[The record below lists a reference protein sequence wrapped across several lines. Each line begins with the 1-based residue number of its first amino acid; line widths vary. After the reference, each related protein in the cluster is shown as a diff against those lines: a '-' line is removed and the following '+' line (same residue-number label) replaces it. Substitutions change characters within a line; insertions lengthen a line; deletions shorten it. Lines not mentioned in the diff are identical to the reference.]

1 MRNQKK
7 ELGLEGWHWIVAN
20 LEMGDADEILRMHTW
35 GLVVGFGKGRVGGCI
50 GELQSNLESDQ
61 ILKF

>member
-1 MRNQKK
+1 MIDQKK
-7 ELGLEGWHWIVAN
+7 ELGLEGWHLIVAN
-20 LEMGDADEILRMHTW
+20 LEMGHEDEILRMHTW
-35 GLVVGFGKGRVGGCI
+35 GLVVGFGKGREGGCV